1 MTKGTVYLVGAGP
14 GDPGLLTIRGREILE
29 KADVVV
35 YDRLVNPCLLSL
47 AKEDAEIV
55 YAGKSPSGHTLTQEE
70 INALL
75 VNRAKE
81 GKTVARLKGGD
92 PFLFGRGGEEAQDLA
107 ANGVPFEVV
116 PGVSSA
122 FAAPAYAGIPV
133 THRRYASTVAVV
145 TGNEDPR
152 KSSSR
157 IAWEKIATGAETLVF
172 LMGMGNLEAI
182 ASRLMAHGRA
192 PETPVALVRWGTWAE
207 QEVLGGTL
215 ATIAGQA
222 EKAGFSNPAVI
233 VVGEVAGLA
242 RELQWLENRPLFGRR
257 VLVTRAA
264 EQAPALSAGLRALG
278 AEVLEF
284 PTIKITAPP
293 DYAPLDR
300 AISRV
305 GEYSWLVFTSVN
317 GVKFFFRRFFE
328 KGKDIRELA
337 GVSLAAI
344 GPATGRALGSYGLK
358 VAFQPGEYRGEELAA
373 GLAGRISAGQRVLL
387 PRADI
392 APPYLRE
399 ALAGCGAAVEEVTAY
414 RTVVD
419 GRGRELAG
427 EYLAEGRVHVVTF
440 TSSST
445 VRNFVRLFGGKEA
458 LRLLAG
464 TGVACIGPVTAETAR
479 ELGLRVDAVA
489 AEHTV
494 EGLVGAVA
502 EKFGRRRKF

>member
-1 MTKGTVYLVGAGP
+1 MRKGTVYLVGAGP

-47 AKEDAEIV
+47 AREDAEVV

-70 INALL
+70 INTLL
-75 VNRAKE
+75 VARAKE

-152 KSSSR
+152 KGSSR
-157 IAWEKIATGAETLVF
+157 IVWEKIATGAETLVF

-207 QEVLGGTL
+207 QEVLAGTL

-233 VVGEVAGLA
+233 VVGEVAGLS

-305 GEYSWLVFTSVN
+305 GEYSWLVFTSV
-317 GVKFFFRRFFE
+317 
-328 KGKDIRELA
+328 
-337 GVSLAAI
+337 
-344 GPATGRALGSYGLK
+344 
-358 VAFQPGEYRGEELAA
+358 
-373 GLAGRISAGQRVLL
+373 
-387 PRADI
+387 
-392 APPYLRE
+392 
-399 ALAGCGAAVEEVTAY
+399 
-414 RTVVD
+414 
-419 GRGRELAG
+419 
-427 EYLAEGRVHVVTF
+427 
-440 TSSST
+440 
-445 VRNFVRLFGGKEA
+445 
-458 LRLLAG
+458 
-464 TGVACIGPVTAETAR
+464 
-479 ELGLRVDAVA
+479 
-489 AEHTV
+489 
-494 EGLVGAVA
+494 
-502 EKFGRRRKF
+502 